1 MFFFYNNR
9 KPRQFG
15 YKPILY
21 NPDKDEFNER
31 VHKVK
36 KEMGVVEDTEY
47 KPTIKGEFI
56 RNTDHLRRKVSKEG
70 EGVKKSNAKRNTKL
84 IIFLVVLIVIAYIL
98 YFT

>member
-9 KPRQFG
+9 KPRQFN
-15 YKPILY
+15 YKPIPY

-31 VHKVK
+31 VIKVK
-36 KEMGVVEDTEY
+36 KEMGVIEDNEL

-56 RNTDHLRRKVSKEG
+56 RHTSHVKRKRNKEESTG
-70 EGVKKSNAKRNTKL
+70 KSNSKRNISL
-84 IIFLVVLIVIAYIL
+84 IIFLVVLIVVGYVL

>member
-9 KPRQFG
+9 KPREFG
-15 YKPILY
+15 YKPILF

-36 KEMGVVEDTEY
+36 KEMGVIEDSDY

-56 RNTDHLRRKVSKEG
+56 RNTNHVRRKANKEESIG
-70 EGVKKSNAKRNTKL
+70 KSNTKRNMTL
-84 IIFLVVLIVIAYIL
+84 IISLVVLIVIGYIL

>member
-1 MFFFYNNR
+1 MFSFYNNR

-31 VHKVK
+31 VLKVK
-36 KEMGVVEDTEY
+36 KEMGVIEDTDY

-56 RNTDHLRRKVSKEG
+56 RNTDHVRRKINKE
-70 EGVKKSNAKRNTKL
+70 EGTNKSTSKRNVKL
-84 IIFLVVLIVIAYIL
+84 IIFLVLLIVIGYVL

>member
-15 YKPILY
+15 YKPILF

-31 VHKVK
+31 VLKVK
-36 KEMGVVEDTEY
+36 KEMGVIENTDY

-56 RNTDHLRRKVSKEG
+56 RNTDHVRRKVNKEEGTSK
-70 EGVKKSNAKRNTKL
+70 SSSKRNVKL
-84 IIFLVVLIVIAYIL
+84 IIFLVVLIVIGYVL

>member
-9 KPRQFG
+9 KPRQYN

-31 VHKVK
+31 ILKVK
-36 KEMGVVEDTEY
+36 KEMGVIEDGEL
-47 KPTIKGEFI
+47 KPTIKGEFL
-56 RNTDHLRRKVSKEG
+56 RNTNHLRRKINKEESTG
-70 EGVKKSNAKRNTKL
+70 KNNTKRNITL
-84 IIFLVVLIVIAYIL
+84 IIFLVVLIVVGYVL

>member
-1 MFFFYNNR
+1 MFFFYNNK

-36 KEMGVVEDTEY
+36 KEMGVIEDSEY

-56 RNTDHLRRKVSKEG
+56 RNTDHVRRKVSKDEG
-70 EGVKKSNAKRNTKL
+70 TDRSNSKRNIKL
-84 IIFLVVLIVIAYIL
+84 VIFLVVLIVIGYVL

>member
-9 KPRQFG
+9 KPRTFN
-15 YKPILY
+15 YKPILFS
-21 NPDKDEFNER
+21 PEKDEFNER

-36 KEMGVVEDTEY
+36 KEVGVIKDDDY

-56 RNTDHLRRKVSKEG
+56 RNTNHVRRKVSKEENTG
-70 EGVKKSNAKRNTKL
+70 KSNTKRNMKL
-84 IIFLVVLIVIAYIL
+84 IIFLVVLIVVGYIL

>member
-9 KPRQFG
+9 KPRQFDH
-15 YKPILY
+15 KPILY

-31 VHKVK
+31 MIKIK
-36 KEMGVVEDTEY
+36 KEMGAIEDSEL

-56 RNTDHLRRKVSKEG
+56 RNTTHLRRKIDKEG
-70 EGVKKSNAKRNTKL
+70 STGKSNSKRNITL
-84 IIFLVVLIVIAYIL
+84 IILLVVFIVIGYVL

>member
-9 KPRQFG
+9 KPRQFD

-31 VHKVK
+31 EIKVT
-36 KEMGVVEDTEY
+36 KEMGVIEDAEY

-56 RNTDHLRRKVSKEG
+56 RNTNHLRRKVNKEESTG
-70 EGVKKSNAKRNTKL
+70 KSNTKRNMSL
-84 IIFLVVLIVIAYIL
+84 IIFLVVLIVVAYLI
-98 YFT
+98 YFN

>member
-9 KPRQFG
+9 KPRQFN

-31 VHKVK
+31 VIKVK
-36 KEMGVVEDTEY
+36 KEMRVIENSEL

-56 RNTDHLRRKVSKEG
+56 RHTQ
-70 EGVKKSNAKRNTKL
+70 
-84 IIFLVVLIVIAYIL
+84 YIHIM
-98 YFT
+98 

>member
-15 YKPILY
+15 YKPILF

-31 VHKVK
+31 VLKVK
-36 KEMGVVEDTEY
+36 KEMGVVENTDY

-56 RNTDHLRRKVSKEG
+56 RNTDHVRRKVNKEEGSSK
-70 EGVKKSNAKRNTKL
+70 STSKRNVKL
-84 IIFLVVLIVIAYIL
+84 IIFLVVLIVVGYVL

>member
-9 KPRQFG
+9 KPRQFN

-31 VHKVK
+31 MLKVK
-36 KEMGVVEDTEY
+36 KEMGVVEDTDY

-56 RNTDHLRRKVSKEG
+56 RNTNHLRRKVNKE
-70 EGVKKSNAKRNTKL
+70 KSTGKSTAKRNITL
-84 IIFLVVLIVIAYIL
+84 IIFLVVLVVVGYII